1 MCPRWKACLLG
12 SVDLYFDKGEM
23 SLGGAAAQLSLPR
36 MRARVCVQE
45 RKKRR
50 TSNEEVSF
58 VGLLSYEQVSYYPV
72 KS

>member
-1 MCPRWKACLLG
+1 MCPLWKACLLG

-23 SLGGAAAQLSLPR
+23 SLGGAAAQRSLPR
-36 MRARVCVQE
+36 MRAQVCVQE
-45 RKKRR
+45 RLKHR